1 MSLIFCSDLFVIAC
15 TQNTLNL
22 CADWGCTKHEVYV
35 VWNSAAPNGKFFDLA
50 MVLWAWRWSRFYSPL
65 LFVRSNHQR
74 RREVQSL
81 WMLQIWISE
90 FKTNFQFFFEN
101 YVVVCIAKN
110 FFGHVVAT
118 RRIFYAQMNQETK
131 GFNAE
136 TNTQTHSSQWFIV
149 YILEGHS
156 RTLFCVPN
164 HAMTWE
170 VFHFNM

>member
-90 FKTNFQFFFEN
+90 FKTNFQFFFRKLCSGVYCQKLFWSCSSDKKNILCTNESGN
-101 YVVVCIAKN
+101 KRFQCRNKYTNALLTMIHCIY
-110 FFGHVVAT
+110 FG
-118 RRIFYAQMNQETK
+118 
-131 GFNAE
+131 
-136 TNTQTHSSQWFIV
+136 
-149 YILEGHS
+149 
-156 RTLFCVPN
+156 RT
-164 HAMTWE
+164 
-170 VFHFNM
+170 